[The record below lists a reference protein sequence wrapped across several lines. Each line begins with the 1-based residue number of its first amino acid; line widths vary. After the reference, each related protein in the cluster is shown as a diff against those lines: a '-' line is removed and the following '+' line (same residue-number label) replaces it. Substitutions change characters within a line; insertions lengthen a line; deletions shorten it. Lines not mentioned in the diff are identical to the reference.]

1 MGTAQNFLHLWDDS
15 FLYVTPAIQSGLTAR
30 SSATLLASVSG
41 HPFTLEAIDGTRV
54 RCTAALIAPHVP
66 RRLDVEGCGLLSLN
80 LDPASSAY
88 RMLSA
93 RMGGQGIRAL
103 DARRFGRLRD
113 DFEPVQYG
121 ALPDSRV
128 QALSLGMIQ
137 SIADSPVP
145 AAHLDPRVT
154 RVIEAIRLH
163 AGQIALRELSAVAC
177 LSPDRLTHL
186 FAAQVGVSIKRYAL
200 WTKVR
205 LTVQQFTRPRKM
217 TDVALNSGFTDAAH
231 MSRTFQRYFGLAPS
245 FLANQVR
252 VTADASASDAWGR
265 TAACA

>member
-1 MGTAQNFLHLWDDS
+1 MRTPGNFLHLWDDS
-15 FLYVTPAIQSGLTAR
+15 FLYITPAIQSGLTAR

-41 HPFTLEAIDGTRV
+41 HPFMLEALDGTRV
-54 RCTAALIAPHVP
+54 RCTAALVAPHVQ
-66 RRLDVEGCGLLSLN
+66 RRLDVDGCGLLSLN
-80 LDPASSAY
+80 LDPDSSAY

-93 RMGGQGIRAL
+93 RMGGQGIVPL
-103 DARRFGRLRD
+103 CGRRFGKLRD
-113 DFEPVQYG
+113 DFDAVQCG
-121 ALPDSRV
+121 ALPGARV
-128 QALSLGMIQ
+128 QALSTAMVEAITE
-137 SIADSPVP
+137 SPVT
-145 AAHLDPRVT
+145 ATRLDPRVA
-154 RVIEAIRLH
+154 RVLEAIRAH

-205 LTVQQFTRPRKM
+205 RTVQQFTARRPL
-217 TDVALNSGFTDAAH
+217 TEVALVSGFTDAAH

-252 VTADASASDAWGR
+252 VTADAQASQAWGR
-265 TAACA
+265 GAALG